1 MLAEFFAPMHIRQ
14 VDFDECYP
22 RREEGIAN
30 RDAGVC
36 IGRRVDDDEVDLVG
50 PGLLDAID
58 DVALAV
64 RLEGLQ
70 RDTFLLCQA
79 SQIPVDLGE
88 RIGAID
94 FRLARAEQVQIGT
107 VYDQNLSHQI
117 FLRAEVQIAG
127 FSHIDLIE
135 SSFSEMT
142 TSLAKLSTI
151 RI

>member
-1 MLAEFFAPMHIRQ
+1 MGGGSLESEPVTVNSESADNAVGEIGQVGMLAEFFTRMHIRQ
-14 VDFDECYP
+14 VNLDECYL

-30 RDAGVC
+30 RDAGVG

-70 RDTFLLCQA
+70 LYMLLLCKA
-79 SQIPVDLGE
+79 DQIPIDLGE

-94 FRLARAEQVQIGT
+94 FRLACAEQVQIGAM
-107 VYDQNLSHQI
+107 YDQNLSHLV
-117 FLRAEVQIAG
+117 FLRA
-127 FSHIDLIE
+127 
-135 SSFSEMT
+135 
-142 TSLAKLSTI
+142 
-151 RI
+151 